1 MVAVLLFNEFNS
13 KRVLDFADIEPV
25 EPGPGEVRYRVEA
38 FSLNRAD
45 LLYLNGEHY
54 STARLPSRI
63 GLEACGVVDAIGIG
77 VTKFAAGDR
86 VASIPFNNLST
97 TDCNVAGEY
106 AITPETY
113 LMRVPKNLTSE
124 EASAITMQYL
134 TAYFPLVEI
143 AKMKTGDNILVTGAS
158 SSAGLG
164 AIQIAK
170 SLGVTVIAQTRTG
183 EKSAAIR
190 KAGADYV
197 IASDNEK
204 LAEKII
210 EYTKGSGVNV
220 AYDPI
225 SSDFVDTY
233 MDAMSFGSLV
243 FLYGTQRG
251 PKITFDLVQAVRRHA
266 IIHPYSLY
274 NHVND
279 HAALDRGVNW
289 LTNSITS
296 GKFKPIIDTVFP
308 WTRALESFDYMQENR
323 HVGKIVV
330 TMPRIQN

>member
-1 MVAVLLFNEFNS
+1 M
-13 KRVLDFADIEPV
+13 
-25 EPGPGEVRYRVEA
+25 
-38 FSLNRAD
+38 RA
-45 LLYLNGEHY
+45 L
-54 STARLPSRI
+54 I
-63 GLEACGVVDAIGIG
+63 
-77 VTKFAAGDR
+77 
-86 VASIPFNNLST
+86 
-97 TDCNVAGEY
+97 
-106 AITPETY
+106 
-113 LMRVPKNLTSE
+113 
-124 EASAITMQYL
+124 
-134 TAYFPLVEI
+134 EI

-197 IASDNEK
+197 IASDTEK
-204 LAEKII
+204 LSEKII
-210 EYTKGSGVNV
+210 EYTNENGINV

-233 MDAMSFGSLV
+233 MDAMSYGSLV

-251 PKITFDLVQAVRRHA
+251 PKITFDLVQAVRRHT

-279 HAALDRGVNW
+279 QAALDRGVKW
-289 LTNSITS
+289 LDNSITS

-308 WTRALESFDYMQENR
+308 WTRALESFEYLQENK

-330 TMPRIQN
+330 TMPRLQN